1 MPDENTYRWSLLVIM
16 LVGLAM
22 SAYFRRK
29 ADRVGG
35 RVARRGDGPVIRVL
49 LALSGLTGVG
59 SLVVYLVNPAWMA
72 WSRLD
77 LPDPVRLTGAGLG
90 VVALGLFWWVFCHLG
105 TNVTPTAQTRA
116 NHVLVTSGPYR
127 WVRHPMYASGVVLFA
142 AYALLTANWFVA
154 LMCGLTFTVL
164 LLRTS
169 VEEANLIGRFG
180 DDYREYV
187 RRTGRFLPRL
197 PRSTPTQNGS

>member
-1 MPDENTYRWSLLVIM
+1 MPDENTYRWTLLVIM

-22 SAYFRRK
+22 SVYFRRK

-127 WVRHPMYASGVVLFA
+127 WVRHPMYVSGLVLFGG
-142 AYALLTANWFVA
+142 YFLLTANWFIGLA
-154 LMCGLTFTVL
+154 CGLTLAVL
-164 LLRTS
+164 AARTPG
-169 VEEANLIGRFG
+169 EERHLADRFG
-180 DDYREYV
+180 EAYRAYAA
-187 RRTGRFLPRL
+187 RTGRFLPRF
-197 PRSTPTQNGS
+197 